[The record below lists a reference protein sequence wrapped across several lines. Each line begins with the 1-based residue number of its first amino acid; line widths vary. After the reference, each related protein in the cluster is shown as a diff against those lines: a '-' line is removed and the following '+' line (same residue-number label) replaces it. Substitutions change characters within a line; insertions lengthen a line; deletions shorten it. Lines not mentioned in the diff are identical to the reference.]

1 MGITIMEVDQ
11 LPQELINQLNVEK
24 DEYSDWGDIIPA
36 PDSPRGIRRWLIQ
49 CNEIVV
55 GNLSARPS
63 AYGPNHGSIA
73 MNIGVAIAPAYR
85 FRGFGSAAQQ
95 RLAQLLHREG
105 YVRVEASTDVMNV
118 AEQRALAK
126 AGFQYE
132 GTLRSAQL
140 RASGQHDLHTWSHID
155 AHAVDVRQGGVTTTG

>member
-1 MGITIMEVDQ
+1 MEVDQ

-24 DEYSDWGDIIPA
+24 DEYSDWGDLTLEPE
-36 PDSPRGIRRWLIQ
+36 SPRGLRRWLISDS
-49 CNEIVV
+49 EIVV

-73 MNIGVAIAPAYR
+73 MNIGVAIAPVYR
-85 FRGFGSAAQQ
+85 LRGFGSAAQQ
-95 RLAQLLHREG
+95 RLAELLHGEG
-105 YVRVEASTDVMNV
+105 YVRVEASTDVMNI

-126 AGFQYE
+126 AGFHYE

-140 RASGQHDLHTWSHID
+140 RASGRHDLHTWSHID
-155 AHAVDVRQGGVTTTG
+155 